1 MSRPA
6 RLERR
11 MSRPQRPQQRLRAAI
26 LRWYLKHRRDLPWRG
41 TQDPY
46 AIWVSEIMLQQT
58 RVDTVIP
65 YYRRFLERFP
75 NVRSLAKASEPDVLA
90 LWSGLGYYGR
100 ARNLREAAS
109 LVVRE
114 HAALLPEDPAA
125 LRRLPGIGEYTAA
138 AIASV
143 AYGRPAAAVDGNV
156 IRVLARIHGLRGRR
170 NSTALRRQVN
180 AIADALA
187 PGPRPG
193 DWTQALMEL
202 GATTCLPREPLC
214 DRCPARGP
222 CVARRGGEADRYPE
236 AAPAAVPSRER
247 HVILLARKSGR
258 FLLIPDPADGGAVWT
273 LPTAAAR
280 GDSARTARALARRH
294 GQRGELRGPVAQFRH
309 RTFSHDICFEVWEND
324 SRNGSED
331 PIPGRWAAPGAIRKL
346 PVRAPTIKAIK
357 KLCDTE

>member
-1 MSRPA
+1 
-6 RLERR
+6 
-11 MSRPQRPQQRLRAAI
+11 
-26 LRWYLKHRRDLPWRG
+26 
-41 TQDPY
+41 
-46 AIWVSEIMLQQT
+46 MLQQT
-58 RVDTVIP
+58 RVETVIP

-100 ARNLREAAS
+100 ARNLRDAAS
-109 LVVRE
+109 TVVRE
-114 HAALLPEDPAA
+114 HAAHIPEDPAA

-143 AYGRPAAAVDGNV
+143 AYGRAAAAVDGNV
-156 IRVLARIHGLRGRR
+156 IRVLARIHGLKGRR
-170 NSTALRRQVN
+170 DSTALRRQVT
-180 AIADALA
+180 AIAEGLA

-214 DRCPARGP
+214 DRCPAHAA
-222 CVARRGGEADRYPE
+222 CVASRGGQADRYPE
-236 AAPAAVPSRER
+236 AARTTTPSRER
-247 HVILLARKSGR
+247 HVILLARRNGR
-258 FLLIPDPADGGAVWT
+258 FLLIPDPADRGAVWT

-280 GDSARTARALARRH
+280 GDSARAARALVRRH

-324 SRNGSED
+324 SLEGGD
-331 PIPGRWAAPGAIRKL
+331 HPILGRWAAPGAIKRL
-346 PVRAPTIKAIK
+346 PVRAPTIKAIN
-357 KLCDTE
+357 KLRGGQ